1 MEARSICKLIS
12 EAEAEHLSVKHFVH
26 EVDEEVMRAPRR
38 WGEHRMILFEK
49 GRGVLTADGRET
61 SFGMGD
67 LFFLFAGETVFL
79 TPAEATEYIYIS
91 FEGAKAEG
99 LFRRFGIT
107 TFSRKREGFDG
118 PLPFWRESLL
128 HADEQNVDLAAE
140 SVLLYT
146 FSRLCAVKNG
156 AVDLSVE
163 MIAYS
168 EQHFGEFSLSL
179 GSLAKVM
186 GYSVKYLSHLFKK
199 KTGVG
204 YAEYLRTLRIKHAVT
219 LMDFGLQSVKNVA
232 LLSGFSDPLYFS
244 SVFKKE
250 MGVSPKE
257 YIQSRTG
264 GEEA

>member
-1 MEARSICKLIS
+1 METRSICKLIS
-12 EAEAEHLSVKHFVH
+12 EAEAEHLSVKCFVH
-26 EVDEEVMRAPRR
+26 EKVEEVMRSP
-38 WGEHRMILFEK
+38 HRLDSHRILLVAK
-49 GRGVLTADGRET
+49 GKGVLTADGREMT
-61 SFGMGD
+61 FGTGD

-79 TPAEATEYIYIS
+79 SPAEPTEYIYVN
-91 FEGAKAEG
+91 FEGARSDG
-99 LFRRFGIT
+99 LFRRFDIT
-107 TFSRKREGFDG
+107 VFSRKREGFDG
-118 PLPFWRESLL
+118 LLPFWRESLL

-140 SVLLYT
+140 GVLLYT
-146 FSRLCAVKNG
+146 LSRLTSVKNG
-156 AVDLSVE
+156 VADLTAE

-179 GSLAKVM
+179 GSLAKEL

-264 GEEA
+264 GEE